1 MATSFDIIED
11 LFLISVRDYRI
22 DALTSNQTVLQQ
34 YLDGFLIKAVP
45 NFTACL
51 QDLSYDATARSFTS
65 TFTNL
70 ENEIL
75 ANLME
80 VEWFKN
86 DVNDVTQINLHLMN
100 REFKLNSENENLK
113 QKSEY
118 LDRAREKAHQLST
131 EYQLLNISSIPY
143 YSTMNII

>member
-1 MATSFDIIED
+1 MATSFDTIEN
-11 LFLISVRDYRI
+11 LFLVSIRDYRI
-22 DALTSNQTVLQQ
+22 DALASDAAVLQA
-34 YLDGFLIKAVP
+34 YLDGFLFKAVP
-45 NFTACL
+45 HFTECL
-51 QDLSYDATARSFTS
+51 QDLSYDSTARTFTS

-75 ANLME
+75 ASLME
-80 VEWFKN
+80 VEWARN
-86 DVNDVTQINLHLMN
+86 SVNDVTQINLHLMN

-118 LDRAREKAHQLST
+118 LDRAREKAHQLAT

>member
-1 MATSFDIIED
+1 MATSFDTIED

-22 DALTSNQTVLQQ
+22 DALASNQTVLQQ
-34 YLDGFLIKAVP
+34 YLDGFLIKAIP

-51 QDLSYDATARSFTS
+51 QDLSYDSVERTFAS

-100 REFKLNSENENLK
+100 HEFKLNSENENLK

-118 LDRAREKAHQLST
+118 LDRAREKAHQLAT

>member
-1 MATSFDIIED
+1 
-11 LFLISVRDYRI
+11 
-22 DALTSNQTVLQQ
+22 
-34 YLDGFLIKAVP
+34 
-45 NFTACL
+45 
-51 QDLSYDATARSFTS
+51 
-65 TFTNL
+65 
-70 ENEIL
+70 
-75 ANLME
+75 
-80 VEWFKN
+80 
-86 DVNDVTQINLHLMN
+86 MN

>member
-1 MATSFDIIED
+1 MATSFDTIED

-22 DALTSNQTVLQQ
+22 DALASNQTVLQQ

-51 QDLSYDATARSFTS
+51 QDLSYDSVARTFAS

-75 ANLME
+75 ASLME
-80 VEWFKN
+80 VEWFKS

-118 LDRAREKAHQLST
+118 LDRAREKAHQLAT

>member
-1 MATSFDIIED
+1 MATSFDTIED
-11 LFLISVRDYRI
+11 LFLISIRDYRI
-22 DALTSNQTVLQQ
+22 DALASNQTVLKQ

-51 QDLSYDATARSFTS
+51 QDLSYDSATRTFTS

-75 ANLME
+75 ASLME
-80 VEWFKN
+80 IEWWRNSIN
-86 DVNDVTQINLHLMN
+86 DITQVNLHLMN

-113 QKSEY
+113 QKSEHF
-118 LDRAREKAHQLST
+118 DRVREKAQQLAT

>member
-1 MATSFDIIED
+1 MATSFDTIED

-22 DALTSNQTVLQQ
+22 DALASNQTVLQQ

-51 QDLSYDATARSFTS
+51 QDLSYDSVTRTFTS

-100 REFKLNSENENLK
+100 HEFKLNSENENLK

-118 LDRAREKAHQLST
+118 LDRAREKAHQLAT

>member
-1 MATSFDIIED
+1 MATSFDTIED

-22 DALTSNQTVLQQ
+22 DALASNQTVLQQ

-51 QDLSYDATARSFTS
+51 QDLSYDSVTRTFTS

-118 LDRAREKAHQLST
+118 LDRAREKAHQLAT

>member
-1 MATSFDIIED
+1 MATSFDTIED

-22 DALTSNQTVLQQ
+22 DALASNQTVLQQ

-51 QDLSYDATARSFTS
+51 QDLSYDSVARTFAS

-80 VEWFKN
+80 VEWFKS

-118 LDRAREKAHQLST
+118 LDRAREKAHQLAT